1 MSDDQFCSVDRSSDF
16 FIMSVVV
23 FLNCWHT
30 YVIFPE
36 KTSVVSRFGRQSVGR
51 LPVHSLPIVDR
62 LKHHRCSPSIVV
74 QRLIDSLPLLLF
86 VFMVLWKHLMLIL
99 CSDQIFR
106 PTKWK
111 KNMFKFHRGKRPYF
125 FLIEWS
131 PNGESQ
137 STSGM
142 TIRWSSDWL
151 TDWISNNFYAFAF
164 FRIFHAVSVI

>member
-1 MSDDQFCSVDRSSDF
+1 MTLIFFFSNDINANLWQFLKPTWNLNRSPVWRRHYLSRQ
-16 FIMSVVV
+16 ISEG
-23 FLNCWHT
+23 FLNIFFLIFKQNEGSCRT
-30 YVIFPE
+30 ISFVPSIEVLIFLLCQSSFFQIVDIIFPE
-36 KTSVVSRFGRQSVGR
+36 KTSIVSRFGRQSVGR

-111 KNMFKFHRGKRPYF
+111 KKY
-125 FLIEWS
+125 
-131 PNGESQ
+131 
-137 STSGM
+137 
-142 TIRWSSDWL
+142 
-151 TDWISNNFYAFAF
+151 
-164 FRIFHAVSVI
+164 V